1 MKTLIL
7 NTLVFFFVLHACAQ
21 KLSLPQEMVALQ
33 ASTQRY
39 TLDRSD
45 GALGISSQSSAEKIK
60 SETLNLA
67 IFGTDRRNSNVYGNA
82 DMIMILSIDQA
93 VKKVKLSSILR
104 DTYVKIDGKMNKI
117 NASFAT
123 GGPQLAIKTLN
134 ENFNLDIRDFV
145 SIDFEGSARIIDAL
159 GGVVINVKKE
169 ELPLI
174 NTYLNELDPLNGM
187 PADRLSTHGS
197 QKLNGRQTVAYTRIR
212 TVGNN
217 DYERTERQRMVM
229 AALSDKLRSA
239 DEEMLPSLVMQIL
252 PYMETS
258 MSKLSLLKMGSE
270 LVNSTNK
277 TIEPARFPLDK
288 DSKGV
293 IINGIWYLSAD
304 LQATTRSLHNFIYK
318 NIKPAE

>member
-1 MKTLIL
+1 
-7 NTLVFFFVLHACAQ
+7 
-21 KLSLPQEMVALQ
+21 
-33 ASTQRY
+33 
-39 TLDRSD
+39 
-45 GALGISSQSSAEKIK
+45 
-60 SETLNLA
+60 
-67 IFGTDRRNSNVYGNA
+67 
-82 DMIMILSIDQA
+82 
-93 VKKVKLSSILR
+93 
-104 DTYVKIDGKMNKI
+104 VKIDGKMNKI

-217 DYERTERQRMVM
+217 DYERTERQRMIM